1 MWEIVPNSGR
11 HEISGILTNIH
22 KLRHKYASFTTVK
35 KKESPSMGYKRGSG
49 LKRPTLLVGVLEK
62 CILTQ
67 SDYSIIWGMFSGGDF
82 TMCSKYAL
90 KRTYPLT
97 HIRSWG
103 FSWRKTPQTCTKLY
117 LQWWSLQCFNSKV
130 LATTLCPTTGDWIN
144 TLWWRTEHQNVESS
158 KCGKKYWLT

>member
-1 MWEIVPNSGR
+1 MQSRVFWP
-11 HEISGILTNIH
+11 ISISYDINMHL
-22 KLRHKYASFTTVK
+22 LLLL

-62 CILTQ
+62 NILTQ

-97 HIRSWG
+97 HIPSWG
-103 FSWRKTPQTCTKLY
+103 FSLRKTPQTCTKLY

-130 LATTLCPTTGDWIN
+130 LAMTWCPTTGDWIN
-144 TLWWRTEHQNVESS
+144 TLWWRTEHQNVASS